1 MTNKYKFALNL
12 KCYFAKLIAVID
24 MKKIIPTL
32 ASLVLSIFGAT
43 GCSSDK
49 VDHKHVISGF
59 GVDLEFSPCL
69 STAIKAEVKQEGKA
83 NLTVYAGY
91 CNGFVDTWN
100 SFEIKPDYE
109 RIVLKRCIRNQAGN
123 DILNV
128 YFDLPD
134 FFDESKY
141 LVTIR
146 DDGNGW
152 LTKEFTF
159 KFKDSISLNEITI
172 DKGYIFYTI
181 RLLDK
186 DNQIIDDFGLF
197 NAVDTGGLYF
207 EKIDKQLNFSL
218 YEIR

>member
-1 MTNKYKFALNL
+1 M
-12 KCYFAKLIAVID
+12 
-24 MKKIIPTL
+24 
-32 ASLVLSIFGAT
+32 
-43 GCSSDK
+43 
-49 VDHKHVISGF
+49 
-59 GVDLEFSPCL
+59 
-69 STAIKAEVKQEGKA
+69 
-83 NLTVYAGY
+83 
-91 CNGFVDTWN
+91 
-100 SFEIKPDYE
+100 
-109 RIVLKRCIRNQAGN
+109 LKRFIRNQAGN